1 MKINELNNT
10 LRLMFNSLIERGF
23 KKFPMADVTLG
34 RAFSPQFNKFLVE
47 TDLGLNPLER
57 MVNGL
62 GYELHLIP
70 IKPGDNEFKKSMDDK
85 YNEFIENSKNDL
97 IDHIENRP
105 TKQTTGKVTQAF
117 NDEVENLLADL
128 E

>member
-1 MKINELNNT
+1 MKINELNET
-10 LRLMFNSLIERGF
+10 LRSMFNALIERGF

-47 TDLGLNPLER
+47 SDLGLNPLER

-105 TKQTTGKVTQAF
+105 SKQTTGKVTQAF
-117 NDEVENLLADL
+117 EEVLDDIFADL